1 MKYIEFLGIPGSGK
15 TTVMQ
20 KTLAVLQAEKKPVF
34 PTRDI
39 RRIAMRQ
46 TLQRQSGFW
55 WQLAKI
61 AAFVGEFRI
70 LSVLWEKTRMAY
82 MIRFM
87 QAYPQL
93 SRQVIE
99 CAEHVHPPDWI
110 PRDVVCGEN
119 LLKWLLG
126 GVASCYQAA
135 HQSLASDDI
144 FLMEEGFCQYAYY
157 LLAFYQG
164 NFDEQ
169 RLEAYLSLIPT
180 LDLLVVLLPPPEECE
195 KRMHSRPKGVASQIL
210 TPLSVEQRLNILRH
224 RTHVNQQ
231 IADYMEKHHVPVV
244 RLENM
249 DYQITHVIL
258 ARHLES
264 FCSAQT
270 SV

>member
-1 MKYIEFLGIPGSGK
+1 MKYVEFLGIPGSGK

-20 KTLAVLQAEKKPVF
+20 KALAVLQAEKKPVF
-34 PTRDI
+34 STPDVRK
-39 RRIAMRQ
+39 IAMRH

-61 AAFVGEFRI
+61 AVLVGESRV
-70 LSVLWEKTRMAY
+70 LSLLWEKTRSAY

-87 QAYPQL
+87 HAYPRL

-119 LLKWLLG
+119 LLMWLLG

-135 HQSLASDDI
+135 HQTLAPDDI

-169 RLEAYLSLIPT
+169 RLESYLNLIPK
-180 LDLLVVLLPPPEECE
+180 LDLLVALLPPPEECD
-195 KRMHSRPKGVASQIL
+195 KRLHSRPKGVASQIL

-224 RTHVNQQ
+224 RTRVNQK
-231 IADYMEKHHVPVV
+231 ITEYMEKHHVPVV
-244 RLENM
+244 RLENT
-249 DYQITHVIL
+249 DYQTTHVIL
-258 ARHLES
+258 ARHLKS
-264 FCSAQT
+264 FCSAQS

>member
-1 MKYIEFLGIPGSGK
+1 
-15 TTVMQ
+15 
-20 KTLAVLQAEKKPVF
+20 
-34 PTRDI
+34 
-39 RRIAMRQ
+39 MRH

-61 AAFVGEFRI
+61 AALVGEFRI
-70 LSVLWEKTRMAY
+70 LSLLWEKTRSAY
-82 MIRFM
+82 MIRFIH
-87 QAYPQL
+87 AHPRL

-99 CAEHVHPPDWI
+99 CAEQVHPPDWI

-119 LLKWLLG
+119 LLTWLLN

-135 HQSLASDDI
+135 HQTLTAKEI

-169 RLEAYLSLIPT
+169 RLESYLSLIPK
-180 LDLLVVLLPPPEECE
+180 LDLLVALLPPPEECE

-224 RTHVNQQ
+224 RTRVNQK

-244 RLENM
+244 RLENT

-258 ARHLES
+258 AQHLQS
-264 FCSAQT
+264 LCSAPG
-270 SV
+270 SL